1 MKSIINNFSV
11 RKSTSI
17 QKALVAFLILLILP
31 AIFTSCEKEDEEAN
45 SVDEASVLTV
55 SVAEGDE
62 TVALSEGTV
71 VDLFAIEG
79 SESIVAQTAATVVQ
93 HGQLT
98 GTDAIT
104 AVMKDGIQL
113 TGYTPSGLWTLDT
126 YNQPQEFTVSAD
138 QSTVENYEAAD
149 LKMAPL
155 TAVANGKVAL
165 VMNHVMTKVCVHIT
179 DVTGNYDLSKV
190 GMVMSG
196 LHTSVT
202 ADLVQHTVST
212 REDKTGDIIPYS
224 SNNTPYRATATA
236 VVAPGQVAA
245 GNVLIRVSVNGETFT
260 YNLPE
265 NADWQAGM
273 ENVYSIRLTNEG
285 LVPYGNYVTEWGEG
299 ENDLTGNL
307 EEVVVY
313 GIGDYLLSDG
323 SLVKAESL
331 TSVQATNAVAV
342 IFSKEVSETDAAAG
356 YDAYA
361 IGLQCITGKRFGI
374 AELVGESIADYPEAL
389 GDLDGRI
396 KTGQLMSSAGYQA
409 VEDKE
414 NTVFGSLGT
423 YMQTYPLPSS
433 VASEWFVPSFGQM
446 IQVLNNLGGA
456 GLTAETEITPSNNSP
471 MYQSADVA
479 VFNNVNAYVKS
490 ANKGEIFP
498 TESSAV
504 FVTSTEYGSNFW
516 CVQALSN
523 NGVWNWAFGR
533 NPQRS
538 STTGR
543 SLLPCVAVK
552 LP

>member
-245 GNVLIRVSVNGETFT
+245 GNVLIRVSVNG
-260 YNLPE
+260 
-265 NADWQAGM
+265 
-273 ENVYSIRLTNEG
+273 
-285 LVPYGNYVTEWGEG
+285 
-299 ENDLTGNL
+299 
-307 EEVVVY
+307 
-313 GIGDYLLSDG
+313 
-323 SLVKAESL
+323 
-331 TSVQATNAVAV
+331 
-342 IFSKEVSETDAAAG
+342 
-356 YDAYA
+356 
-361 IGLQCITGKRFGI
+361 
-374 AELVGESIADYPEAL
+374 
-389 GDLDGRI
+389 
-396 KTGQLMSSAGYQA
+396 
-409 VEDKE
+409 
-414 NTVFGSLGT
+414 
-423 YMQTYPLPSS
+423 
-433 VASEWFVPSFGQM
+433 
-446 IQVLNNLGGA
+446 
-456 GLTAETEITPSNNSP
+456 
-471 MYQSADVA
+471 
-479 VFNNVNAYVKS
+479 
-490 ANKGEIFP
+490 
-498 TESSAV
+498 
-504 FVTSTEYGSNFW
+504 
-516 CVQALSN
+516 
-523 NGVWNWAFGR
+523 
-533 NPQRS
+533 
-538 STTGR
+538 
-543 SLLPCVAVK
+543 
-552 LP
+552 